1 MEGYTNTDGHKISKN
16 YPVTATKWTPVQTSS
31 SYRVNNMDKTADVP
45 ELLKKYA
52 GAGKIEIY
60 KAYTDNLPGE
70 DINEFAHAV
79 KNKLTGDAYDDD
91 GNKITDVPT
100 AIDGTVAGGMAN
112 TVYYTLNGVRVNA
125 PEKGVYVRKASDAHG
140 RVSVLKVVIR

>member
-16 YPVTATKWTPVQTSS
+16 YPVTSTNWTPAQSAS
-31 SYRVNNMDKTADVP
+31 SYRVNTLDKTADVP

-60 KAYTDNLPGE
+60 KTYTDNLPGE

-79 KNKLTGDAYDDD
+79 KDKLTGDAYDED

-100 AIDGTVAGGMAN
+100 AIDDVFSGSVAN
-112 TVYYTLNGVRVNA
+112 TAYYTLDGVRVNA
-125 PEKGVYVRKASDAHG
+125 PEKGVYIRKISDAQG
-140 RVSVLKVVIR
+140 REIVSKIVMR

>member
-16 YPVTATKWTPVQTSS
+16 YPVTSTNWTPVQSAS
-31 SYRVNNMDKTADVP
+31 SYRVNILDKTADVP

-60 KAYTDNLPGE
+60 KTYTDNLPGE

-79 KNKLTGDAYDDD
+79 KDKLTGDAYDED

-100 AIDGTVAGGMAN
+100 AIDDVFSGSVAN
-112 TVYYTLNGVRVNA
+112 TAYYTLYGVRVDT
-125 PEKGVYVRKASDAHG
+125 PEKGVYIRKISDAQG
-140 RVSVLKVVIR
+140 REIVSKIVMR